1 MQLYDYLFLG
11 FYFVFMV
18 GLGFWFRKYNSNI
31 SDYFR
36 AGGTTLWWM
45 CGASATMGGLSAWS
59 FTGAASKIYDMGVI
73 ILAVYICGWIG
84 GIICFFFTCYR
95 FRQMRV
101 ITSIDAVRR
110 RYGAVTE
117 QFYLWLQVPIA
128 ILTGGVALNTVAV
141 FISSVFG
148 TNPVVTLVVVGFI
161 IIFVASC
168 GGAWAVIS
176 GDFIQLLLLLLVT
189 SVVSFLALR
198 LPEVGGI
205 SGMLAK
211 LPPHHLDWAWATRPS
226 VAGFWIIALI
236 VQTLLIAN
244 DLSAGA
250 ARFMSVKNGDHARKA
265 ALMSIGVSM
274 FLPIVIVV
282 PPLAA
287 VIVYPH
293 LATQFPN
300 LKNPS
305 EASYVVMS
313 MRVLPHGLLGLL
325 VSGIF
330 AVAMA
335 NLDTGLNRNAGV
347 FVNNF
352 YRHILRPRASQR
364 ELLIVAKICTVLFG
378 LLIIGVGLLIALYRV
393 TNLFDLVLALGSLV
407 ALPLILPL
415 AFGLFIK
422 SAPTW
427 AGWSTALVDF
437 IIAVSAK
444 WIIGAQL
451 FAWITGI
458 ALSRLNPQEVE
469 DVTFSTT
476 VCLMTLIGSAWYLFT
491 MRFGQTDTADDRRNI
506 ESFFRDM
513 KTPIDPVAEH
523 IVYDDARQYRTL
535 GTLCLIYGVVML
547 LGILIPNPWEG
558 RMCFLF
564 VGGMM
569 SLLGCVLTW
578 NGRKRAVVL
587 EFPPADL
594 SVSAGTVDGP

>member
-1 MQLYDYLFLG
+1 MQIYDYLFIG
-11 FYFVFMV
+11 FYFAFMI
-18 GLGFWFRKYNSNI
+18 GLGLWFRKYNNDI

-45 CGASATMGGLSAWS
+45 CGASSVMGGLSAWS
-59 FTGAASKIYDMGVI
+59 FTGAASKIYELGVI
-73 ILAVYICGWIG
+73 ILAVYITGWIG

-110 RYGAVTE
+110 RYGSGTE

-148 TNPVVTLVVVGFI
+148 TNPLVTLMVVGVI
-161 IIFVASC
+161 IIIVASC

-176 GDFIQLLLLLLVT
+176 GDFIQLLLLLFIT
-189 SVVSFLALR
+189 SIVCFLALR
-198 LPEVGGI
+198 LPEVGGL
-205 SGMLAK
+205 SGLLTK
-211 LPPHHLDWAWATRPS
+211 LPPHHLDWTWATRPS
-226 VAGFWIIALI
+226 VVGFWIIALI

-250 ARFMSVKNGDHARKA
+250 ARFMSVKNGEHARKA
-265 ALMSIGVSM
+265 ALMGLGLSM
-274 FLPIVIVV
+274 LIPLVVVI

-287 VIVYPH
+287 VVLFPH
-293 LATQFPN
+293 IGTQFPN
-300 LKNPS
+300 LKNPG
-305 EASYVVMS
+305 EAAYVAVS
-313 MRVLPHGLLGLL
+313 MKVLPHGMLGLM

-364 ELLIVAKICTVLFG
+364 ELLVAAKVFTVIFG
-378 LLIIGVGLLIALYRV
+378 LLIIGVGMLVALYRV
-393 TNLFDLVLALGSLV
+393 SNLFDLVLTLGSLV

-415 AFGLFIK
+415 AYGLFIK
-422 SAPTW
+422 RAPTW

-437 IIAVSAK
+437 TVAVMAK

-451 FAWITGI
+451 IAWVTGI
-458 ALSRLNPQEVE
+458 AVARLNAQEIE
-469 DVTFSTT
+469 DTTFATT
-476 VCLMTLIGSAWYLFT
+476 VCLMTLIGSVWYLFT
-491 MRFGQTDTADDRRNI
+491 MRFTRTDSAESRQEI
-506 ESFFRDM
+506 EAFFHDM
-513 KTPIDPVAEH
+513 NRPIDPVAEH
-523 IVYDDARQYRTL
+523 IVYDDARQYRTV
-535 GTLCLIYGVVML
+535 GMLCLIYGVVML
-547 LGILIPNPWEG
+547 AGMLILNPLQG

-564 VGGMM
+564 IGGMM
-569 SLLGCVLTW
+569 SLLGGVLTW
-578 NGRKRAVVL
+578 NGRKHPV
-587 EFPPADL
+587 PPAIPEGLLPQLVTEKAD
-594 SVSAGTVDGP
+594 